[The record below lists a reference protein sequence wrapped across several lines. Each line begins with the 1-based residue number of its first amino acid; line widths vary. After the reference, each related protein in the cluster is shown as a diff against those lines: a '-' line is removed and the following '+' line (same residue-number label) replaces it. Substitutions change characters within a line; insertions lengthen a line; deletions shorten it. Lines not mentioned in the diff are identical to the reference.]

1 MRTGLT
7 RGDLLRW
14 LREDQPDRLES
25 LWAWADEV
33 RRGAVGDA
41 VHLRGLVEI
50 SNHCARSCLY
60 CGLRAANVEVKRY
73 RMSREEI
80 LDAARHARSF
90 GYGSLV
96 LQGGEDPF
104 LTGPWIADVVR
115 RVKAE
120 TGLAVTLSLGERTVA
135 DLRLW
140 RDSGADRYLLRFET
154 SNRLLFDAIHPGL
167 RGTRSDRVELLGIL
181 RKLGYETGGGFMIGL
196 PGQSWEDVA
205 SDLLLCAE
213 LDLDMIGIGPFLPH
227 PNTPLGSQG
236 RPPGIPDPGE
246 DQVPN
251 TALAT
256 CKALALARILC
267 PEANIPSTTALATI
281 NPVNGRELGLARG
294 GNVLMP
300 NMTPLGWRKHYE
312 IYPAKACM
320 NETSEQCRPCVLGRI
335 QRIGRCV
342 GTGPGGR
349 THRQTS

>member
-1 MRTGLT
+1 M
-7 RGDLLRW
+7 
-14 LREDQPDRLES
+14 
-25 LWAWADEV
+25 V
-33 RRGAVGDA
+33 
-41 VHLRGLVEI
+41 
-50 SNHCARSCLY
+50 
-60 CGLRAANVEVKRY
+60 
-73 RMSREEI
+73 
-80 LDAARHARSF
+80 
-90 GYGSLV
+90 
-96 LQGGEDPF
+96 
-104 LTGPWIADVVR
+104 
-115 RVKAE
+115 
-120 TGLAVTLSLGERTVA
+120 
-135 DLRLW
+135 
-140 RDSGADRYLLRFET
+140 
-154 SNRLLFDAIHPGL
+154 
-167 RGTRSDRVELLGIL
+167 
-181 RKLGYETGGGFMIGL
+181 GL

-205 SDLLLCAE
+205 SDLQLCAE

-251 TALAT
+251 TAMAT
-256 CKALALARILC
+256 CKAVALARILC

-320 NETSEQCRPCVLGRI
+320 EETSEQCHPCVLGRI

-349 THRQTS
+349 KHRQ